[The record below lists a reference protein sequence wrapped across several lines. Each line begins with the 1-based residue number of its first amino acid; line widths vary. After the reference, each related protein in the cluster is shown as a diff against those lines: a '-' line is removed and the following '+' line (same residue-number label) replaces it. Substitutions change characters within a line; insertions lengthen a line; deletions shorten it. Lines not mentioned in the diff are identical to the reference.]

1 MRFGEEMRTCYPY
14 KAGREGPQI
23 DVRVHHER
31 VFRQRKPLQEG
42 SRVLF
47 LRPVHDE

>member
-1 MRFGEEMRTCYPY
+1 MRFGEEMRTCYPC